1 MKKVDVITEKYVDV
15 RRELK
20 EILVNA
26 VMSREEGLEKRIK
39 YLDADLAEILREVGR
54 ESMEAII
61 HEVQDNEVKKN
72 FRRIRC

>member
-39 YLDADLAEILREVGR
+39 YLGADCAADKKLDRKTWGIRQLLA
-54 ESMEAII
+54 
-61 HEVQDNEVKKN
+61 
-72 FRRIRC
+72 